1 MDLWVF
7 NYLLRTSSH
16 PMMSSSSTKWAS
28 SLVLLSPLAGPMSD
42 EAVTMTVCFQ
52 CVGGANGLV
61 LRTTPLGSNWQ
72 SAMRPQE
79 LDFILLNPTSRCGC
93 VVAYRTRGRYHGCF
107 PSVSPR
113 QSTGQTWRPSL
124 VLCMFSGRTEQ
135 TTGARPE
142 SAIGH

>member
-1 MDLWVF
+1 MGK
-7 NYLLRTSSH
+7 YLLRTSSH

-79 LDFILLNPTSRCGC
+79 LDFTETRQQVRMWWLTEPEGDTM
-93 VVAYRTRGRYHGCF
+93 VVPRPFHRDKVPARHG
-107 PSVSPR
+107 V
-113 QSTGQTWRPSL
+113 Q
-124 VLCMFSGRTEQ
+124 VLCCACFQVEPSKQLGL
-135 TTGARPE
+135 G
-142 SAIGH
+142 